1 MVFVK
6 KKMWL
11 LRWQSRLAV
20 TPFSLFLSLALVPV
34 GITAAVL
41 GSEVSK
47 AITNVLPG
55 EPIPHVWGVLLAA
68 AGATTLFG
76 IGRNSWLGEY
86 VGLQLMSFGLLFY
99 AVCCYIGL
107 GIGGIVSG
115 SFALAYTVACWYR
128 SRKLY
133 EDAKISAQEHHDESA
148 ASARASSASADRSS
162 VSAEE
167 SKQSAQEAS
176 DSADR
181 SEDAANRGDRR
192 TDG

>member
-1 MVFVK
+1 MK

-34 GITAAVL
+34 GITAAIL

-47 AITNVLPG
+47 AISNVLPG
-55 EPIPHVWGVLLAA
+55 EPIPHVWGALLAV

-76 IGRNSWLGEY
+76 IARNSWLAEY
-86 VGLQLMSFGLLFY
+86 VGLQLMAFGLLFY

-115 SFALAYTVACWYR
+115 SFALAYTFACWYR
-128 SRKLY
+128 SRILY
-133 EDAKISAQEHHDESA
+133 ETAKANAMEHHDASA
-148 ASARASSASADRSS
+148 ESARASSASADRAST
-162 VSAEE
+162 SAKE

-181 SEDAANRGDRR
+181 SEDAANWGDRR

>member
-1 MVFVK
+1 MK

-11 LRWQSRLAV
+11 LRWQSRLAL
-20 TPFSLFLSLALVPV
+20 TPFSLFLSIALIPV

-47 AITNVLPG
+47 AISNVLSG
-55 EPIPHVWGVLLAA
+55 EPIPHVWGALLAM
-68 AGATTLFG
+68 AGAVTLFG
-76 IGRNSWLGEY
+76 IGRNSWLAEY

-115 SFALAYTVACWYR
+115 SFALAYTLACWYR
-128 SRKLY
+128 ARILY
-133 EDAKISAQEHHDESA
+133 ETARASAMEHHDASA
-148 ASARASSASADRSS
+148 ASARASSDSADRSS
-162 VSAEE
+162 ASAEE
-167 SKQSAQEAS
+167 SKQSAQDSS

-181 SEDAANRGDRR
+181 AEGAANWGDRG